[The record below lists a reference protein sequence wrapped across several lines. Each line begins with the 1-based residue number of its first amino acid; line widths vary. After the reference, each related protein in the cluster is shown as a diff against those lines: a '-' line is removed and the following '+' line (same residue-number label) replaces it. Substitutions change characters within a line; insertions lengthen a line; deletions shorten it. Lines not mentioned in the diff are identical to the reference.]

1 MKIGQKNV
9 LRLDRITSS
18 GAFLEDEN
26 GNDVLLPG
34 KYLEP
39 EMQEGTMV
47 EVFLYRDSEDRLV
60 ATTETPNIQL
70 DGFNYLEVKDVSLY
84 GAFLDWGLEKDLL
97 VPYKEQKSRMEEGK
111 KYLISL
117 RLDES
122 TDRLFGT
129 TKTEKLLEKCPQD
142 QYEIDQEVSLLV
154 CNRTDLGR
162 KVIVDDRFSGLI
174 FNSYIDRELLPGM
187 HISGY
192 IHDIREDGKIDI
204 RLSKTGQ
211 EKRDDAS
218 EKLLSILKSKGRID
232 LGDKSN
238 PEDIRRILGMSK
250 KTFKQAVGNLYK
262 QKLIEVAPREISL
275 KAE

>member
-1 MKIGQKNV
+1 MKIGQKNL

-34 KYLEP
+34 KYLKS

-97 VPYKEQKSRMEEGK
+97 IPYKEQKSRMEEGK

-129 TKTEKLLEKCPQD
+129 TKTEKLLGKCPQD

-218 EKLLSILKSKGRID
+218 EKLLSILKSKGRIN

-262 QKLIEVAPREISL
+262 QKLIEVTPMEISL

>member
-1 MKIGQKNV
+1 M
-9 LRLDRITSS
+9 
-18 GAFLEDEN
+18 EDEN